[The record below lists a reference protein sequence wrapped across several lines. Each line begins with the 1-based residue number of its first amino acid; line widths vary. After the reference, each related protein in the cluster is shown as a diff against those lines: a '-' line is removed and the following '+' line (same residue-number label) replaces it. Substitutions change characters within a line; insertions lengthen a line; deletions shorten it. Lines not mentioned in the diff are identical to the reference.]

1 MGRGSGRVLPNEV
14 LEGLGLGCVKQHS
27 GPLALS
33 KGVPS
38 LCPPPAFPEEFLG
51 ALACREP
58 RFGCPTWE
66 CPLDPGQP
74 QEGEGQVGG
83 GLGYLR
89 TQEQGQPR
97 CPLPLPHG
105 PLGGGVDL
113 LPSTPAAVEALVRG
127 SRSGLGGALCPHDV
141 RRLRGGSGQQRFCED
156 GNWEGQSDGG
166 DLGRGFRVSR
176 PPHPGLAGYSWW
188 ALLLTPT
195 PARIPSAGFGLWDR
209 KRPSG
214 TWLSPLGPVDQDSG
228 LILPAPCVG
237 SAAAGGLGH
246 VACPPP
252 AMECGREEAQ
262 EGGGRGGGGLRVGG
276 AEGTLPAL

>member
-14 LEGLGLGCVKQHS
+14 LEGLGLGCVKQYS

-141 RRLRGGSGQQRFCED
+141 RRFRGGSGQQRFCED

-166 DLGRGFRVSR
+166 GLGRGFRVSR
-176 PPHPGLAGYSWW
+176 PPHPGLAGYS
-188 ALLLTPT
+188 LSLIHISEPT
-195 PARIPSAGFGLWDR
+195 
-209 KRPSG
+209 RPY
-214 TWLSPLGPVDQDSG
+214 
-228 LILPAPCVG
+228 
-237 SAAAGGLGH
+237 
-246 VACPPP
+246 
-252 AMECGREEAQ
+252 
-262 EGGGRGGGGLRVGG
+262 
-276 AEGTLPAL
+276 